1 MSRRNRAVSILNLNP
16 VANAVAAALPGSKRF
31 ANIWRRT
38 SLLGVSAIL
47 LPVIAAAQDASTGS
61 PTPPPTAQ
69 SDDLQTVVVSARRAA
84 IENATERKKNAPSIV
99 DSVVADDAGML
110 PDNSITEVLQRVSG
124 VTISRFNDPD
134 HFSTE
139 GNGIQVRGMSGV
151 AARLNGREIFSA
163 NGGSGLSWGD
173 VTPELMAA
181 VDIYKSP
188 TSEQIEGGLGGQ
200 IDLRTKMPFDYEEGL
215 QLNGSMEANYG
226 DMADSINPN
235 GSALIS
241 NRWDTGI
248 GEIGVLVD
256 LAYSKLTQESNF
268 LRMEPYY
275 RTSLPDGS
283 GGYMDRFIP
292 GGFDYGFDEFERVRT
307 GAYVGLQW
315 KPTDNLTLSQTAF
328 YARHETTGSGMGVF
342 ATAKQGSWGYGDWG
356 NGPMFHGGAA
366 DGGADGLAVDPAEST
381 FDKNGLLTS
390 SPSVFLRDPN
400 TWGPSASSIS
410 TGGNTSSG
418 TGASWTREM
427 ATSFEWQPTERL
439 MIKGAA
445 QFVRSEVD
453 SRGYDV
459 FPSMKL
465 PGSFSLD
472 LTGDF
477 PQIAFTSPSFVEDP
491 ANTSWNAHMPNHQ
504 LNKGD
509 MDAYN
514 LDADFSISDEGF
526 FRSVRAGVR
535 YADRNENDAGYYG
548 WTNLCAGWDGCDQST
563 RAFSLSDPADV
574 QFQTFPDF
582 FRGDARLPSG
592 LWMPSFARV
601 NDLDPDA
608 LDAQYGINTSDPNAQ
623 AHNNF
628 DFIPTDQRQ
637 QEILNKSAYVM
648 MRFAAFDNGAVPIDG
663 NFGVRVVRI
672 ENTSTGYY
680 DQKGMF
686 ATAAVLDT
694 DGNPVLDADGNPVT
708 ERVNIAGIPNLFD
721 GSLIRSDGT
730 TITRALPSINLRF
743 KFSDAVQVRLAYG
756 VTMDQA
762 QFGDLRA
769 TGSVGA
775 NRTNDVFN
783 GTYSADTGN
792 PLLKPVISRNSDLSL
807 EWYHGATS
815 AHVSLF
821 HKGISDSLVYTNA
834 VRDVALVLND
844 GSTTYIQASRNE
856 VNNST
861 ALSSVKGV
869 ELGGRI
875 FFDRMP
881 APWNGFGV
889 EANYTYIDSES
900 SGDRYLDIDGG
911 LHSDVPLRGLSK
923 NTYNLQLM
931 FEKPKFGARLAWSW
945 RSETLLNTD
954 ANGTN
959 GDYNYFATPNLG
971 PTNTIMPVFR
981 DIALPTWA
989 DAYGQLDF
997 GASYRPTDNLSVSL
1011 DLRNLLDE
1019 ISKTYTTG
1027 YLNAETGKY
1036 DVRVPR
1042 SWFVSDRRVTL
1053 GIRYKF

>member
-1 MSRRNRAVSILNLNP
+1 MNP
-16 VANAVAAALPGSKRF
+16 VADAVATALPGSKRSVG
-31 ANIWRRT
+31 AWRRT

-47 LPVIAAAQDASTGS
+47 LPAFVAAQDAPNASS
-61 PTPPPTAQ
+61 PEP
-69 SDDLQTVVVSARRAA
+69 SEDVETVVVSARREA
-84 IENATERKKNAPSIV
+84 IQDATERKKNAESMV

-188 TSEQIEGGLGGQ
+188 TADQIEGGLGGQ
-200 IDLRTKMPFDYEEGL
+200 IDLRTKMPFDYEGGL

-226 DMADSINPN
+226 DMADSISPN
-235 GSALIS
+235 VSGLIS

-256 LAYSKLTQESNF
+256 LSYSKLTQQANF
-268 LRMEPYY
+268 LRMEPFY

-292 GGFDYGFDEFERVRT
+292 GGFDYGFDEFERVRQ

-315 KPTDNLTLSQTAF
+315 KPTDNLSLSQTVF
-328 YARHETTGSGMGVF
+328 YSRHETTGHGMGVF
-342 ATAKQGSWGYGDWG
+342 ATSKQGYWDYADWG
-356 NGPMFHGGAA
+356 GGPQFFGGAA
-366 DGGADGLAVDPAEST
+366 EGGTDGLAVDPAVST
-381 FDKNGLLTS
+381 FDKNGVLLTT
-390 SPSVFLRDPN
+390 PQVYVRNPN
-400 TWGPSASSIS
+400 TWAPSGGIK
-410 TGGNTSSG
+410 TGGNSSYSKG
-418 TGASWTREM
+418 ESWTREM
-427 ATSFEWQPTERL
+427 STGFEWQPTDRL
-439 MIKGAA
+439 MLKGAA

-459 FPSMKL
+459 FPELNL
-465 PGSFSLD
+465 PGTYSLD
-472 LTGDF
+472 LTGEF
-477 PQIAFTSPSFVEDP
+477 PQVAFNSAPTVEDP
-491 ANTSWNAHMPNHQ
+491 ANTRWNAHMPNRQ
-504 LNKGD
+504 FNKGE
-509 MDAYN
+509 MDAFN
-514 LDADFSISDEGF
+514 LDAEFSISEEGF

-535 YADRNENDAGYYG
+535 HADRQENDSGYYG
-548 WTNLCAGWDGCDQST
+548 WTNLCAGWDGCDFAT
-563 RAFSLSDPADV
+563 RTFDLAEAGDT

-582 FRGDARLPSG
+582 FRGDANLPSG
-592 LWMPSFARV
+592 LWMPSFGLV

-608 LDAQYGINTSDPNAQ
+608 VDAEYGINAADPNVQ

-628 DFIPTDQRQ
+628 TFIPTDRKD
-637 QEILNKSAYVM
+637 QEILNKSAYIMV
-648 MRFAAFDNGAVPIDG
+648 RFAAFDDGALPIDG
-663 NFGVRVVRI
+663 NVGLRWVRI
-672 ENTSTGYY
+672 ENTSNGFY

-686 ATAAVLDT
+686 ATDG
-694 DGNPVLDADGNPVT
+694 DGN
-708 ERVNIAGIPNLFD
+708 RINIANIPNLLD
-721 GSLIRSDGT
+721 GAVTRTGGT
-730 TITRALPSINLRF
+730 TVTRGLPSINLRF
-743 KFSDAVQVRLAYG
+743 KPSDSVQVRLAYG

-762 QFGDLRA
+762 QFNDLRA
-769 TGSVGA
+769 TGSIGA

-783 GTYSADTGN
+783 GTFNADTGN
-792 PLLKPVISRNSDLSL
+792 PLLKPAISKNSDLSL
-807 EWYHGATS
+807 EWYHGATT

-821 HKGISDSLVYTNA
+821 HKQITD
-834 VRDVALVLND
+834 ALVFSNVVKDVELFLND
-844 GSTTYIQASRNE
+844 GSTTTIQATRKE

-861 ALSSVKGV
+861 ALSSIKGV

-875 FFDRMP
+875 FFDRLP

-889 EANYTYIDSES
+889 EANYTYIDSKSPGEV
-900 SGDRYLDIDGG
+900 YADIDGG
-911 LHSDVPLRGLSK
+911 LHNDAPVRGLSE

-945 RSETLLNTD
+945 RSEYLLSTD

-959 GDYNYFATPNLG
+959 GDYWYFPTPNLG
-971 PTNTIMPVFR
+971 AADTIRPIFR
-981 DIALPTWA
+981 DLALPTYS
-989 DAYGQLDF
+989 DKYGQLDF
-997 GASYRPTDNLSVSL
+997 GASYRPTESLSLSL
-1011 DLRNLLDE
+1011 DFRNLLDE
-1019 ISKTYTTG
+1019 ISKTFTKG
-1027 YLNAETGKY
+1027 YLNAETGEY
-1036 DVRVPR
+1036 DQQVAR

-1053 GIRYKF
+1053 GVRYKF